1 MYNSPPLAQG
11 GSLLSLQLLTSVPHW
26 LWAPRHHWCRAA
38 CSILTHHS
46 RRTTLHLRRRT
57 TPSLDAVA
65 IIEGCSHRLCIQ
77 AKDGRTK
84 LARPHARCPE
94 CFPLFPLMRQVKG
107 GALTA
112 AKAPPSASAFSGT
125 ILTGRAL
132 AGAHQS

>member
-65 IIEGCSHRLCIQ
+65 IIEGCSHCLCIQ
-77 AKDGRTK
+77 ARDGCTK
-84 LARPHARCPE
+84 FARPHARCPE
-94 CFPLFPLMRQVKG
+94 CCPLFPLMRRAKG

-112 AKAPPSASAFSGT
+112 AKAPPSASAFSGM